1 MKKIIITTFFAA
13 SAIALMSGC
22 SSSSSSSGGVD
33 AGPISIITVNGQQH
47 VLTGSHTA
55 ACYDSP
61 DGRIDTQTVN
71 GTELTIESSI
81 YAGDDTCSGTVTQT
95 GKIIANISKSD
106 DIQISGWTGQGIGP
120 DFPTPERA
128 DKTGA
133 LDINETVTTLDLEV
147 TAVIDDT
154 QILGANVSVGIKRK
168 ILYLFD
174 DTAGGDAYIMYR
186 GDVEDGVAIASA
198 SDPFVSGN
206 VPVAQ

>member
-55 ACYDSP
+55 ACYDSDSP
-61 DGRIDTQTVN
+61 GGRIDTLTVN
-71 GTELTIESSI
+71 GTEWTTESFI

-106 DIQISGWTGQGIGP
+106 DIQISGWINQDNVAP
-120 DFPTPERA
+120 QRA
-128 DKTGA
+128 DGTGT
-133 LDINETVTTLDLEV
+133 LSENETVTPFDLEV
-147 TAVIDDT
+147 TEVVDPGN
-154 QILGANVSVGIKRK
+154 LFGVNANVGFETTA
-168 ILYLFD
+168 LYVFD

-186 GDVEDGVAIASA
+186 GGIEDGVATASL
-198 SDPFVSGN
+198 SDPFVFGN